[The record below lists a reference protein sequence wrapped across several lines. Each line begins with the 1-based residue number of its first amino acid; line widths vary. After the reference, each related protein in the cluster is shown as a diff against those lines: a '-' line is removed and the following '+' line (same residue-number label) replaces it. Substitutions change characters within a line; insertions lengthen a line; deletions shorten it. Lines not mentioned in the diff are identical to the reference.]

1 MQKTKEET
9 NMLPT
14 QRRAMLVALSVILAL
29 PFAAQAQDYPKA
41 GPVKIIVP
49 FLPGAGNDLLGRL
62 TAEHL
67 TPRLGQSVIVE
78 NKAGAGSQIGID
90 FVAKSKPD
98 GYNLVWAASDG
109 ITILPAVK
117 PNMPYRVPEDFTY
130 IARIVQLPFVLA
142 VSPRLPVKSVP
153 ELIAYAKAN
162 PGKVR
167 YGTSGIGGAPHMG
180 TVLMEKTAG
189 IDMLHVP
196 FAGIS
201 AVITALRGDTIDI
214 AMITPPTVKPH
225 TDSGAFRAIA
235 TTGKVRHPLFPDT
248 PTLEEAGLANVVV
261 VVWYGILAAAGTPE
275 PVLARLRY
283 EVADLLKDPKVTARL
298 DALGYQISYLP
309 GNEFRDYI
317 VADLEQ
323 WKNVART
330 ANVKLIE

>member
-1 MQKTKEET
+1 MRKLLAAT
-9 NMLPT
+9 
-14 QRRAMLVALSVILAL
+14 AAAVVVALGAAPAAL
-29 PFAAQAQDYPKA
+29 AQDYPKA
-41 GPVKIIVP
+41 GVVKIVVP

-62 TAEHL
+62 TAEQL
-67 TPRLGQSVIVE
+67 TPRLGQTVIVE
-78 NKAGAGSQIGID
+78 NKAGAGSMIGID

-117 PNMPYRVPEDFTY
+117 ANMPYRVPEDFSY

-142 VSPRLPVKSVP
+142 VSPRLPVKNVA

-180 TVLMEKTAG
+180 TALMEKSAG
-189 IDMLHVP
+189 IEMLHVP

-214 AMITPPTVKPH
+214 ALITPPTVKPH

-248 PTLEEAGLANVVV
+248 PTLEEAGLPGVVV
-261 VVWYGILAAAGTPE
+261 VVWYGILAPAGTPE
-275 PVLARLRY
+275 PVLARLRS
-283 EVADLLKDPKVTARL
+283 EVADILKDPKVVARL
-298 DALGYQISYLP
+298 DSLGYQISFLP
-309 GNEFRDYI
+309 GNEFRDYL

-323 WKNVART
+323 WRKVARE
-330 ANVKLIE
+330 ANVKLVD

>member
-1 MQKTKEET
+1 M
-9 NMLPT
+9 
-14 QRRAMLVALSVILAL
+14 RRTIGIALLAGLAL
-29 PFAAQAQDYPKA
+29 LPPVAFAQEYPKA

-62 TAEHL
+62 TAENL
-67 TPRLGQSVIVE
+67 TTRLGQSVIVE

-117 PNMPYRVPEDFTY
+117 PNMPYKVPDDFTY
-130 IARIVQLPFVLA
+130 IARIVLLPFVLA
-142 VSPRLPVKSVP
+142 VSPRIPVKTVP

-162 PGKVR
+162 PGKLR

-180 TVLMEKTAG
+180 TVLMEKNAG
-189 IDMLHVP
+189 IEMLHVP
-196 FAGIS
+196 FSGIS

-225 TDSGAFRAIA
+225 TDAGAFRAIA
-235 TTGKVRHPLFPDT
+235 TTGKVRHPLFPDV
-248 PTLEEAGLANVVV
+248 PTLEEAGLPGVVV
-261 VVWYGILAAAGTPE
+261 VVWYGILAPAGTPE
-275 PVLARLRY
+275 PVLARLRT
-283 EVADLLKDPKVTARL
+283 EVADILKDPKVTAKL
-298 DALGYQISYLP
+298 DQLGYQISYLP

-317 VADLEQ
+317 LGDLEQ
-323 WKNVART
+323 WKKVARE
-330 ANVKLIE
+330 ANVKLVD

>member
-1 MQKTKEET
+1 M
-9 NMLPT
+9 
-14 QRRAMLVALSVILAL
+14 RRTIGIALLAGLAL
-29 PFAAQAQDYPKA
+29 LPPVAFAQEYPKA

-62 TAEHL
+62 TAENL
-67 TPRLGQSVIVE
+67 TTRLGQSVIVE

-117 PNMPYRVPEDFTY
+117 PNMPYKVPDDFTY
-130 IARIVQLPFVLA
+130 IARIVLLPFVLA
-142 VSPRLPVKSVP
+142 VSPRIPVKTVP

-162 PGKVR
+162 PGKLR

-180 TVLMEKTAG
+180 TVLMEKNAG
-189 IDMLHVP
+189 IEMLHVP
-196 FAGIS
+196 FSGIS

-225 TDSGAFRAIA
+225 TDAGAFRAIA
-235 TTGKVRHPLFPDT
+235 TTGKVRHPLFPDV
-248 PTLEEAGLANVVV
+248 PTLEEAGLSGVVV
-261 VVWYGILAAAGTPE
+261 VVWYGILAPAGTPE
-275 PVLARLRY
+275 PVLARLRT
-283 EVADLLKDPKVTARL
+283 EVADILKDPKVTAKL
-298 DALGYQISYLP
+298 DQLGYQISYLP

-317 VADLEQ
+317 LGDLEQ
-323 WKNVART
+323 WKKVARE
-330 ANVKLIE
+330 ANVKLVD

>member
-1 MQKTKEET
+1 M
-9 NMLPT
+9 
-14 QRRAMLVALSVILAL
+14 RRTLAIALIAALAVV
-29 PFAAQAQDYPKA
+29 PAAAIAQDYPKA

-62 TAEHL
+62 TAENL

-98 GYNLVWAASDG
+98 GYTLIWAASDG
-109 ITILPAVK
+109 VTILPAVK
-117 PNMPYRVPEDFTY
+117 PNMPYKVPEDFTY
-130 IARIVQLPFVLA
+130 IARIVLLPFVLA
-142 VSPRLPVKSVP
+142 VSPRIPVKNVQ

-162 PGKVR
+162 PGKLR

-180 TVLMEKTAG
+180 TVLMEKNAG
-189 IDMLHVP
+189 IEMLHVP
-196 FAGIS
+196 FSGIS

-235 TTGKVRHPLFPDT
+235 TTGKVRHPLFPDV
-248 PTLEEAGLANVVV
+248 PTLEEAGLPGVVV
-261 VVWYGILAAAGTPE
+261 VVWYGIMAPAGTPE
-275 PVLARLRY
+275 PVLARLRT
-283 EVADLLKDPKVTARL
+283 EIADILKDPKVSARL
-298 DALGYQISYLP
+298 DQLGYQVSYLP

-317 VADLEQ
+317 MGDLEQ
-323 WKNVART
+323 WKKVAKD
-330 ANVKLIE
+330 ANVKLVE

>member
-1 MQKTKEET
+1 M
-9 NMLPT
+9 
-14 QRRAMLVALSVILAL
+14 RRTFGIAVLAGLAL
-29 PFAAQAQDYPKA
+29 LPPVAFAQEYPKA

-62 TAEHL
+62 TAENL

-117 PNMPYRVPEDFTY
+117 ANMPYKVPEDFTY
-130 IARIVQLPFVLA
+130 IARIVLLPFVLA
-142 VSPRLPVKSVP
+142 VSPRIPVKTVP

-162 PGKVR
+162 PGKLR

-180 TVLMEKTAG
+180 TVLMEKNAG
-189 IDMLHVP
+189 IEMLHVP

-201 AVITALRGDTIDI
+201 AVITALRGDTIDV

-225 TDSGAFRAIA
+225 TDAGAFRAIA
-235 TTGKVRHPLFPDT
+235 TTGKVRHPLFPDV
-248 PTLEEAGLANVVV
+248 PTLEEAGLPGVVV
-261 VVWYGILAAAGTPE
+261 VVWYGILAPAGTPE
-275 PVLARLRY
+275 PVLARLRT
-283 EVADLLKDPKVTARL
+283 EVADILKDPKVATKL
-298 DALGYQISYLP
+298 DQLGYQISYLP

-317 VADLEQ
+317 VGDLEQ
-323 WKNVART
+323 WKKVARD
-330 ANVKLIE
+330 ANVKLVE

>member
-1 MQKTKEET
+1 MCKA
-9 NMLPT
+9 LL
-14 QRRAMLVALSVILAL
+14 AAVLAGIVASLAPPATL
-29 PFAAQAQDYPKA
+29 AQEYPKA
-41 GPVKIIVP
+41 GPIKIIVP

-67 TPRLGQSVIVE
+67 TPRLGQTVIVE
-78 NKAGAGSQIGID
+78 NKAGAGSMIGID

-98 GYNLVWAASDG
+98 GYHLIWVASDG

-117 PNMPYRVPEDFTY
+117 PNMPYKVPEDFAY
-130 IARIVQLPFVLA
+130 IARIVELPFVLA
-142 VSPRLPVKSVP
+142 VSPRLPVKTVP

-180 TVLMEKTAG
+180 TALMEKSAG
-189 IDMLHVP
+189 IEMLHVP

-225 TDSGAFRAIA
+225 TDSGAFRPIA

-248 PTLEEAGLANVVV
+248 PTLEEAGLRGVVV
-261 VVWYGILAAAGTPE
+261 VVFYGILAPAGTPE
-275 PVLARLRY
+275 PVLARLRT
-283 EVADLLKDPKVTARL
+283 EVADILKDPKVTTRL
-298 DALGYQISYLP
+298 DQLGYQVSYLP
-309 GNEFRDYI
+309 GDEFRNYI
-317 VADLEQ
+317 LGDLEQ
-323 WKNVART
+323 WKKVARD
-330 ANVKLIE
+330 ANVKLVD